1 MTNYIAAHKEG
12 SQSQIKIGSGYF
24 IPVRQTQPAQITG
37 KLCSKVTPVQRK
49 TNPPALQ
56 QPA

>member
-37 KLCSKVTPVQRK
+37 KLCSKVTPVQ
-49 TNPPALQ
+49 
-56 QPA
+56 